1 MRKDSVQRLFNQVKE
16 GKYLR
21 RVGKML
27 TLEGVY
33 HHNMMTRCNNINY
46 KDTYPTY
53 RNTEISDNFID
64 FQFFAEWCNKQIG
77 FGQQGFVLDKDLLL
91 PRNKIYSENSCV
103 FVPDIINSF
112 LTFVR
117 QKDRGLP
124 VGVTWCESEGKYKS
138 YFSQLNGKNKTLGR
152 FSNPSDAYIAYC
164 GFKEAMARKLAE
176 TYKDQVDPRVTESL
190 LSFKVEK
197 YIKEKK

>member
-21 RVGKML
+21 RVGSTL

-33 HHNMMTRCNNINY
+33 HHNMMTRCNNVNY
-46 KDTYPTY
+46 KNIYTTY
-53 RNTEISDNFID
+53 RDTVISTNFVD

-77 FGQQGFVLDKDLLL
+77 FGQQGFVLDKDLII
-91 PRNKIYSENSCV
+91 PQNKIYSENSCV
-103 FVPDIINSF
+103 FVPDVINSF

-138 YFSQLNGKNKTLGR
+138 YCSQLNGKNKTLGR
-152 FSNPSDAYIAYC
+152 FSNPNDAHVAYC
-164 GFKEAMARKLAE
+164 KFKEVMARKLAE
-176 TYKDQVDPRVTESL
+176 TYKYQVDPRVTESL

-197 YIKEKK
+197 YIKETT

>member
-1 MRKDSVQRLFNQVKE
+1 MRKDRVIRSYGIKE
-16 GKYLR
+16 NGEYLR
-21 RVGKML
+21 KHNGDL
-27 TLEGVY
+27 TYEGMY
-33 HHNMMTRCNNINY
+33 HHKLMIRSKNDKYKEYRPTY
-46 KDTYPTY
+46 KDVTVS
-53 RNTEISDNFID
+53 ENFTN

-77 FGQQGFVLDKDLLL
+77 FGQQGFVLDKDLLI
-91 PRNKIYSENSCV
+91 PQNKIYSENSCV
-103 FVPDIINSF
+103 FVPDVINSF

-138 YFSQLNGKNKTLGR
+138 YCSQLNGKNKTLGR
-152 FSNPSDAYIAYC
+152 FNNPSDAYIAYC

-176 TYKDQVDPRVTESL
+176 TYKDQVDSRVTESL

-197 YIKEKK
+197 YIKEEK

>member
-1 MRKDSVQRLFNQVKE
+1 MRKDRVIRSYGIKE
-16 GKYLR
+16 NGEYLR
-21 RVGKML
+21 KHNGDL
-27 TLEGVY
+27 TYEGMY
-33 HHNMMTRCNNINY
+33 HHRLMIRSKNDKYKEYRPTY
-46 KDTYPTY
+46 KDVTVS
-53 RNTEISDNFID
+53 ENFTN

-77 FGQQGFVLDKDLLL
+77 FGQQGFVLDKDLLI
-91 PRNKIYSENSCV
+91 PQNKIYSENSCV
-103 FVPDIINSF
+103 FVPDVINSF

-117 QKDRGLP
+117 QKDSGLP

-138 YFSQLNGKNKTLGR
+138 YCSQLNGKNKTLGR

-197 YIKEKK
+197 YIKEEK